1 MDYVGTSVKKV
12 DGVRKVTGYTKYTD
26 DMKMSK
32 MLYAKAKRSP
42 LPHAKIVSIDTT
54 KAEALEGVKAIITG
68 EDVKTKV
75 GLYLEDKTFLAVEKV
90 RYVGEAV
97 AAVAAETEE
106 IAKEACELIE
116 VEYEEL
122 PGVFGIKDA
131 LAPDAA
137 LVHEDLGN
145 YKHGSIFFPKAGTNI
160 ANHYK
165 IKKGDVEKGFAQAD
179 FIFEN
184 EYYVPHIQ
192 HSPIET
198 HCTIAQAEPDGK
210 INVWAGCQSP
220 YAVRKALSEA
230 LHLPLHKIRV
240 VSPQVG
246 GGFGGKAGT
255 TLEGL
260 VIPLAQRCM
269 GRPVKLT
276 YTREEEFIASFVRQG
291 LLGKIKTGVTKDGKI
306 VAEEIEYLWDGGAY
320 TEYGVNIARSGG
332 YSSAGPYDVPN
343 VKADS
348 LVVYTNH
355 PVGGPY
361 RGFGMSEIHFC
372 IEQNMDA
379 VAAEL
384 GMDAAEF
391 RRINCL
397 KDGGHNV
404 TGQEVHNVGLLE
416 CIDAVTKDMKWE
428 EKINT
433 EIKDNKIRGKGIS
446 LAFKA
451 PSMPNN
457 VPSSSIIRFN
467 EDGTAHLS
475 VTAMDIGQGSDTVL
489 TQIAAEVLQVPT
501 EKILMTTGDTEN
513 TPYEW
518 QTVASRITYC
528 AGNAVYRAAEDAKNQ
543 FIELGAKGL
552 GLSPEEVELKNEAVV
567 SKSDPEK
574 NMPLNSLSMG
584 LTMPDG
590 SGIHGPIIGR
600 GAFIPPD
607 VKDTDPETGQ
617 GEKPTAFWT
626 YGAQVTEV
634 EIDIE
639 TGAIKVPR
647 LSAAF
652 DVGKVINPQLCEAQ
666 IEGGVVQGLGSVLWE
681 EMVIEKGV
689 VKNPSYVDYKI
700 PTSVDTP
707 EMMINLV
714 EKAEPTGPFGARGVA
729 EPAMVAAAPSVA
741 NAVFDALG
749 VRIETMPLTQERI
762 LNAVKQSKKVQNY
775 LKNRK

>member
-1 MDYVGTSVKKV
+1 MNFVGQSVKRV
-12 DGVRKVTGYTKYTD
+12 DGVRKATGYTKYAD
-26 DMKMSK
+26 DIKMSK

-42 LPHAKIVSIDTT
+42 LAHARIVSIDTS
-54 KAEALEGVKAIITG
+54 KAEALSGVKAIITG
-68 EDVKTKV
+68 QDVKTKV
-75 GLYLEDKTFLAVEKV
+75 GLYLEDKTFLAVDKV

-97 AAVAAETEE
+97 AAVAAETEA
-106 IAKEACELIE
+106 IAEEACDLIE

-122 PGVFGIKDA
+122 PGVFSIKDA
-131 LAPDAA
+131 IAPDAS
-137 LVHEDLGN
+137 LVHEELGD
-145 YKHGSIFFPKAGTNI
+145 YKHGSIFFPEAGTNI

-165 IKKGDVEKGFAQAD
+165 IRKGDIDKGFAEAD
-179 FIFEN
+179 FVFEN
-184 EYYVPHIQ
+184 EYYVPQIQ

-220 YAVRKALSEA
+220 YAVRKALAAA
-230 LHLPLHKIRV
+230 LHLPLHKVRV

-255 TLEGL
+255 TLEGI
-260 VIPLAQRCM
+260 VIPLAQRCL
-269 GRPVKLT
+269 GRPVKMT

-291 LLGKIKTGVTKDGKI
+291 LLGKMKTGVNKEGKI
-306 VAEEIEYLWDGGAY
+306 VAQEIVYYWDGGAY

-332 YSSAGPYDVPN
+332 YSSVGPYDVPN

-348 LVVYTNH
+348 ICVYTNH

-379 VAAEL
+379 IAAEM
-384 GMDAAEF
+384 GMDPAEF
-391 RRINCL
+391 RKLNCL

-404 TGQEVHNVGLLE
+404 TGQEVHNVGLVD
-416 CIDAVTKDMKWE
+416 CIDAVTKDMNWDQKVSL
-428 EKINT
+428 
-433 EIKDNKIRGKGIS
+433 EIKDGKIRGKGIS

-475 VTAMDIGQGSDTVL
+475 VTAMDIGQGSDTALV
-489 TQIAAEVLQVPT
+489 QIASEVLQLPP
-501 EKILMTTGDTEN
+501 ERILMTTGDTEN

-543 FIELGAKGL
+543 FIELAAEGL
-552 GLSPEEVELKNEAVV
+552 GVSPEELELKDGAVV
-567 SKSDPEK
+567 SKTDSSK
-574 NMPLNSLSMG
+574 KMPFDQLSMG

-600 GAFIPPD
+600 GAFIPPE

-626 YGAQVTEV
+626 YGAQVSEV
-634 EIDIE
+634 EIDVE
-639 TGAIKVPR
+639 TGHITVPATA
-647 LSAAF
+647 AAF
-652 DVGKVINPQLCEAQ
+652 NVGKVINPQLCEAQ
-666 IEGGVVQGLGSVLWE
+666 IEGGIVQGIGSILWE
-681 EMVIEKGV
+681 EMVLDHGV

-700 PTSVDTP
+700 PTAFDIP
-707 EMMINLV
+707 EMKITMV
-714 EKAEPTGPFGARGVA
+714 EIEEPTGPFGARGVA
-729 EPAMVAAAPSVA
+729 EPAMVACAPSVA
-741 NAVFDALG
+741 NAVFDALE
-749 VRIETMPLTQERI
+749 VRVETMPLTKERI
-762 LNAVKQSKKVQNY
+762 LNAVKQSKKVQEL
-775 LKNRK
+775 LKK